1 MVAHSSDLPEGAV
14 CMNTFSRCF
23 TVFFVIIMMI
33 SCLWLIVWVPLNA
46 YLDFRLSE
54 AAMDLETSQ
63 GRERKQDFEYNQVVE
78 AIPLTRQELD
88 EAQPRADSL
97 LQEVTDL
104 KASIKELRAENK
116 RLEELLEHAQ
126 QEAGASA
133 PEEDADE

>member
-1 MVAHSSDLPEGAV
+1 
-14 CMNTFSRCF
+14 MNTFSRCF

-97 LQEVTDL
+97 QQEVTDL
-104 KASIKELRAENK
+104 KASRKELRAEKK

>member
-1 MVAHSSDLPEGAV
+1 
-14 CMNTFSRCF
+14 MNTFSRCF

-104 KASIKELRAENK
+104 KASRKELRAEKK

-126 QEAGASA
+126 QEAGTSA

>member
-1 MVAHSSDLPEGAV
+1 
-14 CMNTFSRCF
+14 MNTFSRCF

-63 GRERKQDFEYNQVVE
+63 GRKRKQDFEYNQVVE

-104 KASIKELRAENK
+104 KASRKELRAEKK

>member
-1 MVAHSSDLPEGAV
+1 M
-14 CMNTFSRCF
+14 
-23 TVFFVIIMMI
+23 
-33 SCLWLIVWVPLNA
+33 PLNA

-104 KASIKELRAENK
+104 KASRKELRAEKK

>member
-1 MVAHSSDLPEGAV
+1 
-14 CMNTFSRCF
+14 MNTFSRCF

-104 KASIKELRAENK
+104 KASRKELRAEKK